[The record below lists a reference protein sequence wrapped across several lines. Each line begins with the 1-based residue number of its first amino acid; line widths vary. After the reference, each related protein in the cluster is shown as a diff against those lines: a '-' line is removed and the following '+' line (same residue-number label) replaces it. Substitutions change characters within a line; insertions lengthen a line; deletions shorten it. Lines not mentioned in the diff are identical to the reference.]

1 MKLLTASLFVIILC
15 ISLSAQEQP
24 SAEEQ
29 EAAQKAWMEFMT
41 PGEQHKYLAQAEGE
55 WNATTKLWYM
65 PGGEPQEEE
74 SSASGEMILGGRYLK
89 MSHSGQMMGMPFEG
103 MSFEGYDNSAEKFVS
118 VWIDNMGTGFA
129 IAEGQLDENGKLTY
143 EGTMSDP
150 MTKEAAWFKQVV
162 NPIDENRIEF
172 EMYMHAPDGSEFKNM
187 EIVYTRK

>member
-1 MKLLTASLFVIILC
+1 MKKITALLLTLIFSLTLT
-15 ISLSAQEQP
+15 AQEQP

-29 EAAQKAWMEFMT
+29 EAARQAWMEFMT
-41 PGEQHKYLAQAEGE
+41 PGEPHKYLTQAEGE
-55 WNATTKLWYM
+55 WKATNKFWYM
-65 PGGEPQEEE
+65 PGGESQEEE
-74 SSASGEMILGGRYLK
+74 SSATGEMILGGRYLK
-89 MSHSGQMMGMPFEG
+89 MTHSGQMMGMPFEG
-103 MSFEGYDNSAEKFVS
+103 MSFEGYDNAAEKFVS

-129 IAEGQLDENGKLTY
+129 IAEGQLDEDGKLIY

-150 MTKEAAWFKQVV
+150 LTKEAAWFKQVV